1 MSIIDN
7 IKRKLSDF
15 SHNRRSKPQR
25 SVKALNIKAANT
37 HGTKA
42 GKWSA
47 RKAQLLAK
55 KYKALGGG
63 YY

>member
-25 SVKALNIKAANT
+25 SVKALNIKAAKSV
-37 HGTKA
+37 GIIYRADSEESFELVK
-42 GKWSA
+42 
-47 RKAQLLAK
+47 
-55 KYKALGGG
+55 
-63 YY
+63 